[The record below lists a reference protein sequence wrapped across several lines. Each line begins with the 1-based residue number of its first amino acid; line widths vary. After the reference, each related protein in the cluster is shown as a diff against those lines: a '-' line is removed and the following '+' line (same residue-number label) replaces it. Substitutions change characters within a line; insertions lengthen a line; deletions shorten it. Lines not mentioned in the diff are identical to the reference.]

1 MISVNYVIVIY
12 RIYRIHNH
20 QMFYNC
26 SITAGSGLPL
36 DITGLDQIVSDFKSL
51 ASTNSATPATFVYNG
66 LQVFTW

>member
-1 MISVNYVIVIY
+1 
-12 RIYRIHNH
+12 
-20 QMFYNC
+20 MFYNC